1 MRAGTT
7 VSVRGPQGAFT
18 VPGQNETSKLERL
31 RSAILAAARSADCE
45 AMHDAIVAYHQL
57 LGIEEGEPD
66 KRQVFFSNERA
77 THTVGRL
84 RSYSLHHRRVNQGAM
99 TERRGSRAPASRGE
113 AAANGTGA
121 ALKCFSAAKRSG
133 RSNLNDPTD
142 Q

>member
-1 MRAGTT
+1 
-7 VSVRGPQGAFT
+7 

-31 RSAILAAARSADCE
+31 RSAILAAARSADFE

-66 KRQVFFSNERA
+66 PRQALVSNERA

-84 RSYSLHHRRVNQGAM
+84 RSCRLHHRRVNQGAM

-133 RSNLNDPTD
+133 RSI
-142 Q
+142 